1 MAFATA
7 QVAAAGVWIAMS
19 GQVFDGLK
27 VRKDR
32 AAGKF
37 VSLD

>member
-7 QVAAAGVWIAMS
+7 QVAPPGVWFVMS
-19 GQVFDGLK
+19 GEVFEGLE

-32 AAGKF
+32 AAGRF
-37 VSLD
+37 VGVG

>member
-1 MAFATA
+1 
-7 QVAAAGVWIAMS
+7 MS

-37 VSLD
+37 VALDQVSPPKA